1 MHHIPL
7 PIAIQIA
14 GQHADMRHTTGIFCV
29 HKDQIARLK
38 ICYRHCLHLRPLAS
52 SSHRNAN
59 ADLGVQPGDQAAAI
73 ELLGAFGVSHLRL
86 AHLRK
91 RELNKSC
98 GAGWGSRRTTLVGW
112 IWFRSACS
120 CREDHINRF
129 GRAERADE
137 QQQDDDAGK
146 DAVSGGLRP
155 HTPPYTPGVGVG

>member
-14 GQHADMRHTTGIFCV
+14 HHHAAVRRTTGTFGV
-29 HKDQIARLK
+29 HKDQVARME
-38 ICYRHCLHLRPLAS
+38 ICSFNGLHLGPLAGGS
-52 SSHRNAN
+52 NRNAD
-59 ADLGVQPGDQAAAI
+59 ADLSVQPGDQAAAI
-73 ELLGAFGVSHLRL
+73 ELLGAFGVSHIRL

-91 RELNKSC
+91 RELNNSC
-98 GAGWGSRRTTLVGW
+98 GAGCGGRRTTLVGW

-120 CREDHINRF
+120 CCEDHINRF